1 MDEMDELKD
10 LEVFLKAEGLVAN
23 DFGWGEDDEPDVD
36 DIEEIEDDE
45 DDLMEDPR
53 EGTPLYAVMKENG
66 LLTLDWRERY
76 GWYDR
81 SNPGCS
87 EENPIVISLAEDY
100 VDLEYKVLVRLLRP
114 VPFRFV
120 DYQVEKQ
127 RLLHR
132 GERYLDVLTVR
143 VYTHPLLQSGD
154 DGMPFRP
161 EREFL
166 GTEEYWFDITAGFDA
181 IAARHR

>member
-1 MDEMDELKD
+1 MDEKDELKD
-10 LEVFLKAEGLVAN
+10 LEAILKAEGLGAN
-23 DFGWGEDDEPDVD
+23 DLGWGEDDELDAD
-36 DIEEIEDDE
+36 EIEEIEDDE

-66 LLTLDWRERY
+66 LLTLDGRERY
-76 GWYDR
+76 GRYDR

-87 EENPIVISLAEDY
+87 EENPIVISQAEDY
-100 VDLEYKVLVRLLRP
+100 LGLEYRVLERLLRP

-120 DYQVEKQ
+120 DYELEKQ
-127 RLLHR
+127 CLLHR
-132 GERYLDVLTVR
+132 GERHLDVLTVE
-143 VYTHPLLQSGD
+143 VYTHPLLQFGD